1 MYVLTSTAELNVP
14 ADLLWDVLTDVEQ
27 WPTWDPHEEA
37 SRLDG
42 AFVSGT
48 HLWTKPTGAPASTA
62 VLEDVRPGVSWAA
75 HCPLPGGILRSTTTL
90 CPIDAGRTTITRSME
105 VSGPFT
111 LLFRMWSATR
121 SLSRVQA
128 VCQGQSR
135 GRCRTVRRARVAI
148 RHGVWISLRRT
159 DPVVARASCEPFG
172 AARVAAARVRLN
184 AITARTSQAAL
195 AVNTPDGRCASD
207 EFFKSAWTCSM
218 IAC

>member
-1 MYVLTSTAELNVP
+1 MYVLTSTAELNAP
-14 ADLLWDVLTDVEQ
+14 ADLLWDLLTDVEQ

-111 LLFRMWSATR
+111 LLFRLWWGPRILADHPR
-121 SLSRVQA
+121 S
-128 VCQGQSR
+128 
-135 GRCRTVRRARVAI
+135 
-148 RHGVWISLRRT
+148 
-159 DPVVARASCEPFG
+159 F
-172 AARVAAARVRLN
+172 AAAEREANRRVPRRSP
-184 AITARTSQAAL
+184 ADQH
-195 AVNTPDGRCASD
+195 G
-207 EFFKSAWTCSM
+207 
-218 IAC
+218 